1 MPCLHWCLPRL
12 HNSFACICVA
22 KEQSIRV
29 FIVSVIKVRNCL
41 PPAFAVTG
49 VYCCPLA
56 HPWQIGTTSATST
69 AAGHTLS
76 RHWFRACTSA
86 GQDDDERTRPRSTR
100 PRRPRVLDQRV
111 FAERVLAA
119 HVHDD
124 QSQDPIC
131 IRTVCARPI
140 RVKTGNASVTAPS
153 GKASS
158 ATLLPACPSFTPG
171 RSALAPSAPKSKGGG
186 QGWSHGRQ
194 C

>member
-1 MPCLHWCLPRL
+1 MHLRGQGTEHSCLHRQRHQSPQLPSPPPLPSPVSTAVLL
-12 HNSFACICVA
+12 HTPG
-22 KEQSIRV
+22 K
-29 FIVSVIKVRNCL
+29 
-41 PPAFAVTG
+41 
-49 VYCCPLA
+49 Y
-56 HPWQIGTTSATST
+56 IGTTSATST

-140 RVKTGNASVTAPS
+140 RVKTGNAGVTAPP

-171 RSALAPSAPKSKGGG
+171 RSALAPSAPKSKG
-186 QGWSHGRQ
+186 
-194 C
+194 